1 MHEEALAC
9 ELASHYYFELGDAV
23 KAMQHFTLAH
33 KKYQEWGAF
42 GKCDDICEFI
52 SSNIT
57 PLEPASK

>member
-23 KAMQHFTLAH
+23 KAMQHFTLALKL
-33 KKYQEWGAF
+33 KKYQEGGTF
-42 GKCDDICEFI
+42 DGKCDDICKFI

-57 PLEPASK
+57 PI